1 MDKKYNTLLAG
12 LMCIALSAC
21 GTMDRGS
28 VVDAGEIRSG
38 ELYGETAGN
47 VGLVTGPAIAG
58 SRPSGSSSMSG
69 TSSASGMSGSSEM
82 PGAAEASGASG
93 TSDSYGTSG
102 SAGMPG
108 PSSSSGES
116 AASDTASPAASPSMS
131 SGSAD
136 MSQSSAMTSYG
147 VIQSIDALPR
157 TEAFGPTA
165 GAPMAGSTSGGS
177 GAMTGSGAPG
187 DMVYR
192 VTMRMDDGSTRALIQ
207 ESRPGFQTG
216 DRVRMASNMLQRY

>member
-21 GTMDRGS
+21 GTTDRSS
-28 VVDAGEIRSG
+28 VVDANEIRSG

-58 SRPSGSSSMSG
+58 SRPSGTSSMS
-69 TSSASGMSGSSEM
+69 
-82 PGAAEASGASG
+82 
-93 TSDSYGTSG
+93 GTSG
-102 SAGMPG
+102 SAGMSG
-108 PSSSSGES
+108 PSSSTEAS
-116 AASDTASPAASPSMS
+116 AASDTASPAAGSSMS
-131 SGSAD
+131 SGSTD
-136 MSQSSAMTSYG
+136 MSQSSALTSYG

-165 GAPMAGSTSGGS
+165 GAAMGGTTSGGS

-192 VTMRMDDGSTRALIQ
+192 VTLRMDDGSTRAIIQ

-216 DRVRMASNMLQRY
+216 DRVRTASNMLQRY